1 MITEARLREIG
12 KQLGHL
18 TLTNNF
24 HLVAVELFAEV
35 HRLTKCKYFYLNPLY
50 PVQEPNT
57 YKPCDRM
64 REHTGPC
71 GEPHL
76 I

>member
-1 MITEARLREIG
+1 MMTEARLREIA

-35 HRLTKCKYFYLNPLY
+35 HRLTKCKYFYLNSRY
-50 PVQEPNT
+50 PVAELNT
-57 YKPCDRM
+57 YKPCERM
-64 REHTGPC
+64 GSHLGPC
-71 GEPHL
+71 GEL
-76 I
+76 